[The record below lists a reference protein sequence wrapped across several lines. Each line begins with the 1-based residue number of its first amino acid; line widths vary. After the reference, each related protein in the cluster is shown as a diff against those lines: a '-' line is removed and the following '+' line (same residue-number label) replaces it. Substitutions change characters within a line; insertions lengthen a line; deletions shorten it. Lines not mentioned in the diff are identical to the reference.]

1 MVLIFK
7 RGQDFLEELKKILKA
22 EEIGGRL
29 PVGRQGFFYGLGA
42 LNNAELAFYDLENKR
57 YLNQKFEDGPYEV
70 LSLSGNV
77 AEKEG
82 DLAVHCHVVLGKKDF
97 STFGGHLVNAEVGGT
112 LELFFEPFS
121 GLKRKLDKATG
132 LYLCEKS

>member
-42 LNNAELAFYDLENKR
+42 LNNAELAFYDLDKKE
-57 YLNQKFEDGPYEV
+57 YLKKKFDDGPYEV
-70 LSLSGNV
+70 LNLTGNV
-77 AEKEG
+77 AQLDD
-82 DLAVHCHVVLGKKDF
+82 DLVIHCHAVLGNRDY
-97 STFGGHLVNAEVGGT
+97 STFGGHLINATVGGA
-112 LELFFEPFS
+112 LEIFFEPL
-121 GLKRKLDKATG
+121 GALHRKFDKETG
-132 LYLCEKS
+132 LNLLNQ